1 MKPRL
6 QETVPEFKKKIVTEL
21 TDLIKKSKTI
31 LLASIKNL
39 PASQFQ
45 EIGKKLRGK
54 AIIKVPKKNLALRAI
69 EKSGNEELKKLE
81 AHLDNS
87 IALLFSDLDTY
98 ELAAELLKNK
108 SPAKAKPGQ
117 IAPIDI
123 EISAGPTDLPPGP
136 AISELGSVG
145 LQVQIEN
152 GKITIREPRV
162 IVSAGKIILQ
172 NAADVMSKL
181 DIKPF
186 SIGYIP
192 VAGYDLEKN
201 KLYLNI
207 KINAE
212 ETKSN
217 LKEAFSRALS
227 FAVNISYYEIETTP
241 LMIQKAASHEKK
253 LLKIITGEPEKE
265 ENATVTEAIPKIKPE
280 EKEEPKIDFAA
291 SFF

>member
-6 QETVPEFKKKIVTEL
+6 EETIPEFKKKVVAELTEL
-21 TDLIKKSKTI
+21 IKNSKTI

-69 EKSGNEELKKLE
+69 ENSGNKELKKIE
-81 AHLDNS
+81 GHLDNS
-87 IALLFSDLDTY
+87 IALLFSDLNSY

-117 IAPIDI
+117 EAPMDI

-152 GKITIREPRV
+152 GKITIRESRV
-162 IVSAGKIILQ
+162 IVQAGKKISQ
-172 NAADVMSKL
+172 NAADVMNKL
-181 DIKPF
+181 NIKPF

-201 KLYLNI
+201 ELFLNI
-207 KINAE
+207 KIDPEGAK
-212 ETKSN
+212 TN
-217 LKEAFSRALS
+217 LQEALRRALP
-227 FAVNISYYEIETTP
+227 FAVNIGYYNSETIP
-241 LMIQKAASHEKK
+241 LMLQKAAIYEKK
-253 LLKIITGEPEKE
+253 LLKRIMGEIEE
-265 ENATVTEAIPKIKPE
+265 ENASVPEASEKIKPE
-280 EKEEPKIDFAA
+280 EKKEAPKADFAA